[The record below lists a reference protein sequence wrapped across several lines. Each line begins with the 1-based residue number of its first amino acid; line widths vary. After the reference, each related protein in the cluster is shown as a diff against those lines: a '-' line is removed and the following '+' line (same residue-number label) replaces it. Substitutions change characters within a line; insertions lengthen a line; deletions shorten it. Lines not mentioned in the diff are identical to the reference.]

1 MENWEDLFKQRE
13 KDELGQYIPE
23 NKKFAKSQNLS
34 NDVDQD
40 AGQAVLK
47 KKFNKLRHKALYINL
62 EYEET
67 DEIFNLAR
75 ANFISS
81 MFQFCHDN
89 KIEPPFDSHKTEE
102 SENSDSELDSSEVK
116 ELYREIVKNTHPD
129 MLSGLSEDEIEERAE
144 LYRQAVEGKKEGDF
158 EKILRVALELDI
170 NIKNLTSEYLNE
182 IENAINKMESEINKM
197 KKDIMYQW
205 YYCSSNQQKDI
216 FKHITKDQKKV
227 E

>member
-1 MENWEDLFKQRE
+1 MENWEDIFKPRE
-13 KDELGQYIPE
+13 KEELGEYMPE
-23 NKKFAKSQNLS
+23 NKKFSKSQNLS
-34 NDVDQD
+34 NDVDKD
-40 AGQAVLK
+40 VGQSILK
-47 KKFNKLRHKALYINL
+47 KRFEKLRHKALYINL
-62 EYEET
+62 EFEET
-67 DEIFNLAR
+67 DEIFNFAR

-89 KIEPPFDSHKTEE
+89 KIEPPFDSHKEKE
-102 SENSDSELDSSEVK
+102 AENNDSELDSSEVK

-129 MLSGLSEDEIEERAE
+129 MLSGLSEGEIEERAE

-170 NIKNLTSEYLNE
+170 NIKNLTSEYLEE

-197 KKDIMYQW
+197 KNDLMYKW
-205 YYCSSNQQKDI
+205 YYCGSEEQGHI
-216 FKHITKDQKKV
+216 FKQITKNQKEV

>member
-1 MENWEDLFKQRE
+1 MENWEDIFKPRE
-13 KDELGQYIPE
+13 KEELGEYIPE
-23 NKKFAKSQNLS
+23 NNRFSKSNKLS
-34 NDVDQD
+34 NDVDEN
-40 AGQAVLK
+40 AGQSVLR

-81 MFQFCHDN
+81 MFQFCSDC
-89 KIEPPFDSHKTEE
+89 KIEPPFDSHKPDKAQEG
-102 SENSDSELDSSEVK
+102 SSELDSSEVK
-116 ELYREIVKNTHPD
+116 ELYREIVKSTHPD
-129 MLSGLSEDEIEERAE
+129 MLSGLSDEEIEERAE

-170 NIKNLTSEYLNE
+170 NIKNLTSEYLKE
-182 IENAINKMESEINKM
+182 IENAINKMESEVNKM
-197 KKDIMYQW
+197 KNDLMYKW
-205 YYCSSNQQKDI
+205 YYCGTEQQQHI
-216 FKHITKDQKKV
+216 FKQITKDQKKV